1 MELTAIR
8 PRLSESD
15 RLGVTAFGSFLAH
28 MVIILGVT
36 FVVPRLHDLGNQR
49 LEITLVQAR
58 GNRTPAHA
66 EYLAQFTQDGGGDSE
81 RPHIATNPLPLDEV
95 SDTHRDIPVAR
106 SAPQPQV
113 LAKREQRELMT
124 QPNADKKVHAP
135 QPEPPRKEERI
146 DPAKL
151 GLRAPTYQEE
161 KARLIAEIDR
171 SWQEYQQ
178 RPKIKY
184 LTSRTNEFKDAV
196 YLATWQAK
204 IERVGNLNYPEEAKR
219 RGLRGKVLLTVGV
232 RHDGTLHEVIVKR
245 SSGHKLIDDA
255 ARRIAEL
262 AAPYSGFPP
271 DLRAEAD
278 LLYITRTWLFNDSFS
293 SRE

>member
-8 PRLSESD
+8 PRLSEND
-15 RLGVTAFGSFLAH
+15 RLGVTAFGSLLAH

-36 FVVPRLHDLGNQR
+36 FVVPKLQDVGAQT

-66 EYLAQFTQDGGGDSE
+66 EYLAQFAQDGGGDSE

-95 SDTHRDIPVAR
+95 SDTHRNIQVAR
-106 SAPQPQV
+106 APEQQAV
-113 LAKREQRELMT
+113 TSKRDQRELMT
-124 QPNADKKVHAP
+124 RLDADKKIYAP
-135 QPEPPRKEERI
+135 PPEPQRKDERI

-151 GLRAPTYQEE
+151 GVRAPTYQEE

-184 LTSRTNEFKDAV
+184 LNTRTKEYKDAL
-196 YLATWQAK
+196 YLASWQAK
-204 IERVGNLNYPEEAKR
+204 VERVGNLNYPEEAKR
-219 RGLRGKVLLTVGV
+219 RGLRGRVRLTVV
-232 RHDGTLHEVIVKR
+232 VQHDGMVREVIVNS

-262 AAPYSGFPP
+262 AAPYSVFPP

-278 LLYITRTWLFNDSFS
+278 LLYITRTWKFNDSFIS
-293 SRE
+293 SD